1 MFNYRPDRP
10 VALRVTVEL
19 PTLRDRP
26 QQPPVFDASH
36 PGVDALLHPDRDGHR
51 RIRRPFSSR
60 SARTPTFPLLDGLD
74 DVVAFALQVSRCAQI
89 PDGVQ
94 MNVVQGFRCNL
105 GKTGNLRGKRTGSK
119 VRVAEAS
126 NDRRPRHHLLGAGSM
141 AIVRRSSVTDM
152 TNGIIEASL
161 NAREST
167 PETS

>member
-26 QQPPVFDASH
+26 QQPPVFDAGH

-105 GKTGNLRGKRTGSK
+105 GKTGNLRGSELALRSELRKLPTTDVPDTISWSGVYGYRPAKLRHGYDQWDYRGFAERT
-119 VRVAEAS
+119 
-126 NDRRPRHHLLGAGSM
+126 
-141 AIVRRSSVTDM
+141 
-152 TNGIIEASL
+152 
-161 NAREST
+161 EST